1 MPFATR
7 VLTNRPAWDR
17 AGLTA
22 STLCVAH
29 CVAMPFVAAALPII
43 AATEGATHAVLA
55 LAVLSFSLLAFVPG
69 FRKHRRR
76 PALGL
81 GAAGVALI
89 WLPVVL
95 PETLSSE
102 AIETL
107 ATVSGGLT
115 MVAAHL
121 VNLHFCRTCRVCEGS
136 AC

>member
-1 MPFATR
+1 MTFATR
-7 VLTNRPAWDR
+7 VLTSRPVWDR

-29 CVAMPFVAAALPII
+29 CFATPFMAAVLPII

-76 PALGL
+76 PVLGL
-81 GAAGVALI
+81 GSAGVALI

-95 PETLSSE
+95 PESLSSE
-102 AIETL
+102 ALETI
-107 ATVSGGLT
+107 ATVSGGIA

-121 VNLHFCRTCRVCEGS
+121 VNLYFCRTCRVCAGS